1 MLETF
6 NRVTLGCLPSE
17 NPYLNGAWEPTDTEW
32 TASTPDLKVTGE
44 VPRDLAGIYL
54 RNGHNQIHAPMG
66 KYHPFDGD
74 GMVHAMRFEEGRVEY
89 RNRWIRTTGFLA
101 EQAAGRS
108 LWPGIIEPRR
118 AVLRGWGSIGAMK
131 DNAGTDVIVHAG
143 KAIVAMSQCSEPYR
157 LDPFTLETLGPDP
170 QWARRLGQRGICS
183 HFQVDEHTGEMMF
196 FNYGEQPPYMNY
208 GVVSADNQL
217 VHYEPIELPG
227 ARWPHDL
234 GMTERHCVLH
244 DLPMFFDQEG
254 LARGQHRLKFHRDVP
269 ARFGVIPRFG
279 TNRDVRWFEAMPC
292 YILHLANCYEQGDE
306 VVMEGCIQTNPV
318 PDLSHLPKEG
328 YARMLA
334 LLDMRLQET
343 RMHRW
348 RFNLKTGQ
356 TREEDLDDEVTEFP
370 MVNGRHKGRPYRYA
384 YNAHMTPGFWHLD
397 GLKRYD
403 LKTGATQ
410 TWRAPEGCYVS
421 EAPFAP
427 RVGARAEDDGYLV
440 TFMNDAARR
449 RASCAVFDAQDIT
462 RGPVCEIELPGFIP
476 LGAHAYWMPMSDAR
490 GVPAGGVTASIDAS
504 AGQRP

>member
-1 MLETF
+1 MLEVTH
-6 NRVTLGCLPSE
+6 RVALGCLPSD

-44 VPRDLAGIYL
+44 IPRDLAGVYL
-54 RNGHNQIHAPMG
+54 RNGHNQVHAPMG

-74 GMVHAMRFEEGRVEY
+74 GMVHAMRFEDGQAQY
-89 RNRWIRTTGFLA
+89 RNRWVRTTGFLA

-157 LDPFTLETLGPDP
+157 LDPFTLETLGPDAA
-170 QWARRLGQRGICS
+170 WARRLGTRGICS
-183 HFQVDEHTGEMMF
+183 HFQIDEHTGEMMF
-196 FNYGEQPPYMNY
+196 FNYGEHPPYMNY
-208 GVVSADNQL
+208 GVVSADNRL

-234 GMTERHCVLH
+234 GMTERFCILH

-269 ARFGVIPRFG
+269 ARFGVIPRRG

-292 YILHLANCYEQGDE
+292 YILHLANSYEQGDE

-348 RFNLKTGQ
+348 RFNLKTGC

-397 GLKRYD
+397 GLKKYD

-427 RVGARAEDDGYLV
+427 RVGA
-440 TFMNDAARR
+440 
-449 RASCAVFDAQDIT
+449 
-462 RGPVCEIELPGFIP
+462 
-476 LGAHAYWMPMSDAR
+476 
-490 GVPAGGVTASIDAS
+490 TA
-504 AGQRP
+504 